1 MLGEAADLSL
11 VADVEDTA
19 TPFIELGS
27 TGLRRSAGYI
37 DEEFLPQLRGRK
49 AVQVYREMGDND
61 SITGAMLFAI
71 TQLLRNVDWTV
82 TPAGKG
88 KEAAAA
94 AKFVE
99 QCMDDMSDTWDSFIV
114 ECLSALQYGW
124 AWHEIVYKRRVGPW
138 QRDGSKRS
146 KYTDGM
152 IGWRRLP
159 IRSQETLQ
167 RWVFDENGGVRGM
180 IQLAPPDY
188 KMVVLPIERGLLF
201 RYGAHKGNPEGRS
214 ILRTS
219 YRPWF
224 YRKRLEEYESVGVE
238 RDLAGLPMVTV
249 PSDYLKASK
258 MSEQGK
264 MVVAMQKLVRS
275 VRRNEQEGIVFPS
288 AYDSDTKQPLF
299 KMELLGSGGARQ
311 FSTNELIQ
319 RYKTDQLFTVLA
331 DWLMVGHQSTG
342 TYNVHVDK
350 TGIFRTGVNAVPQ
363 HMIADV
369 LNRFAL
375 PRLFAIN
382 GWRPNELPTITPS
395 DVDAPD
401 LTQLGGFMAQTAGLG
416 FTWGPDGDMERYLR
430 RAAGMPELSDDDYS
444 KRRQLARKTEA
455 ITMAQTQTE
464 YLAARSQLAQA
475 QAETAMTEAGE
486 PLPDEAAMNAQAQA
500 GQEDRGQAQEQAGFD
515 RRMQLRD
522 RSAADA
528 DRRSQQRQS
537 GFDNKLKSVST
548 AVDMETKLRQSSQGP
563 SGNKTRGGASRGSK
577 KR

>member
-1 MLGEAADLSL
+1 MYGEAADLEL
-11 VADVEDTA
+11 IADVEDSA

-27 TGLRRSAGYI
+27 TGLRRSAGII

-49 AVQVYREMGDND
+49 AVAVYREMGDND
-61 SITGAMLFAI
+61 PIAGAMLFAI
-71 TQLLRNVDWTV
+71 TQLLRNVDWQV
-82 TPAGKG
+82 TPAGKT
-88 KEAAAA
+88 KDHANA

-99 QCMDDMSDTWDSFIV
+99 QCMEDMSHTWDEFIV

-124 AWHEIVYKRRVGPW
+124 AWHEIVYKRRIGPW
-138 QRDGSKRS
+138 QRDGSQRS

-167 RWVFDENGGVRGM
+167 RWIFDPNGGVRGM
-180 IQLAPPDY
+180 VQLAPPDY
-188 KMVVLPIERGLLF
+188 QMVTLPIERGLLF
-201 RYGAHKGNPEGRS
+201 RYGAHKGSPEGRS
-214 ILRTS
+214 LLRTS

-224 YRKRLEEYESVGVE
+224 YKKRLEEYESVGVE

-249 PSDYLKASK
+249 PSDYLKAGK
-258 MSEQGK
+258 MTEQGK
-264 MVVAMQKLVRS
+264 MVASMQKLVRS

-331 DWLMVGHQSTG
+331 DWLMVGHQQTG

-382 GWRPNELPTITPS
+382 GWRPDELPKITPS

-401 LTQLGGFMAQTAGLG
+401 LTQLGQFMSATAGLG
-416 FTWGPDGDMERYLR
+416 FTWGPDADMERYLR
-430 RAAGMPELSDDDYS
+430 RAAGMPELGDDDYA
-444 KRRQLARKTEA
+444 KRRKLARQTEA
-455 ITMAQTQTE
+455 IQMAQTQTE

-475 QAETAMTEAGE
+475 TAETQMTERGE
-486 PLPDEAAMNAQAQA
+486 PLPDEAEQSAQAQLGYA
-500 GQEDRGQAQEQAGFD
+500 QTGAAAEQQGYDRKQGEKDRAAQTKQTA
-515 RRMQLRD
+515 
-522 RSAADA
+522 
-528 DRRSQQRQS
+528 
-537 GFDNKLKSVST
+537 FDNQLKT
-548 AVDMETKLRQSSQGP
+548 MGAAVDMETKLRQASQGP
-563 SGNKTRGGASRGSK
+563 SGNKSRGGATSGRK